1 MLLPDVRTNFLHLI
15 PGARS
20 EVDALSWARRTL
32 HVVRSSG
39 ERHAIGRWI
48 TDARI
53 PPDGPSRPR
62 AASWQGIALERITDE
77 HIDALEPGERER
89 LIRLFEQFLEEGNPP
104 TKKMM
109 VSARLKRAA
118 ALRD

>member
-1 MLLPDVRTNFLHLI
+1 M

-20 EVDALSWARRTL
+20 EADALSRARRIL
-32 HVVRSSG
+32 HVAPNSWDH
-39 ERHAIGRWI
+39 HAIGRWM
-48 TDARI
+48 TDART

-62 AASWQGIALERITDE
+62 ATSWQGMALERITDE
-77 HIDALEPGERER
+77 HIDALEPRERER

>member
-1 MLLPDVRTNFLHLI
+1 M
-15 PGARS
+15 
-20 EVDALSWARRTL
+20 
-32 HVVRSSG
+32 
-39 ERHAIGRWI
+39 
-48 TDARI
+48 
-53 PPDGPSRPR
+53 
-62 AASWQGIALERITDE
+62 ALERITDE
-77 HIDALEPGERER
+77 HIDALDPRERER